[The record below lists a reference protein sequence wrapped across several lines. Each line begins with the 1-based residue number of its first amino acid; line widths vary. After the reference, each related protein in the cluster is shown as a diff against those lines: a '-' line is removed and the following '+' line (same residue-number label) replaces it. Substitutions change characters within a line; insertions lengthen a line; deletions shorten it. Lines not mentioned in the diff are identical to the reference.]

1 MVARDRSQ
9 EGRRIRERTVDR
21 SLLLLALRT
30 HAPDLTVAG
39 ACANLMFVGNALPR
53 PPSQNSPV
61 ANDGWQIVKCLTKS
75 WWARGQAH
83 RSRPQAGVVALVDA
97 GRTSEVAS

>member
-1 MVARDRSQ
+1 VVARDRSQ

-21 SLLLLALRT
+21 PLLLLALRT

-39 ACANLMFVGNALPR
+39 ACANLLMFIGNALPR

-61 ANDGWQIVKCLTKS
+61 ANDG
-75 WWARGQAH
+75 G
-83 RSRPQAGVVALVDA
+83 RSSNV
-97 GRTSEVAS
+97 